1 MMKVIGSR
9 IGRYVKLIVVCWM
22 AIATVSVLATASAEA
37 ASAMPKAMSEAVP
50 EIMVYRDPSCSCC
63 GGWMEHLET
72 QGFEATN
79 MPTPDVDDLKQQ
91 YGIPDDLTSCHTAIV
106 DGYVVEGHVPAE
118 EIKRLLAERPNVAGI
133 AVPGMP
139 VGTPGMESGDE
150 RESFTV
156 FSFDEQGNTEVFN
169 HYSF

>member
-1 MMKVIGSR
+1 MIKVIGSQ
-9 IGRYVKLIVVCWM
+9 IYQYVKLIVVCWM
-22 AIATVSVLATASAEA
+22 AIATVIVLTTASAEA
-37 ASAMPKAMSEAVP
+37 ASTPDVMSEAMP
-50 EIMVYRDPSCSCC
+50 EIVVYRDPSCSCC

-72 QGFEATN
+72 QGFQATN
-79 MPTPDVDDLKQQ
+79 TPTPEVDALKQQ
-91 YGIPDDLTSCHTAIV
+91 YGIPDDLTSCHTAII

-118 EIKRLLAERPNVAGI
+118 DIKRLLAERPNVVGI

-150 RESFTV
+150 RESFSV

>member
-1 MMKVIGSR
+1 MMKVKRSQIY
-9 IGRYVKLIVVCWM
+9 RYIKLMVGCWM
-22 AIATVSVLATASAEA
+22 AIAAVIVLTTANAEA
-37 ASAMPKAMSEAVP
+37 ASAMPD
-50 EIMVYRDPSCSCC
+50 ITVYRDPDCSCC
-63 GGWMEHLET
+63 GGWMEHLEA
-72 QGFEATN
+72 QGFQTNN
-79 MPTPDVDDLKQQ
+79 MPTADVDTLKQQ

-106 DGYVVEGHVPAE
+106 DGYVIEGHVPIE
-118 EIKRLLAERPNVAGI
+118 EIKRLLAERPNITGI
-133 AVPGMP
+133 TVPGMP

>member
-1 MMKVIGSR
+1 MMKVIGSQ
-9 IGRYVKLIVVCWM
+9 IGRYVKLTVVCWM
-22 AIATVSVLATASAEA
+22 AIATVIVLTTGSAEA
-37 ASAMPKAMSEAVP
+37 ASTPEVISEAVP
-50 EIMVYRDPSCSCC
+50 EIVVYRDPSCSCC

-79 MPTPDVDDLKQQ
+79 MPTSDVDALKQQ

-118 EIKRLLAERPNVAGI
+118 EIKRLLAERPNIVGI